1 MPYKETLLLNNR
13 NLIMKSKSHLFLLI
27 FFFLIFDIS
36 HAQKKDT
43 GFPVLKGPY
52 FGQKVPVDKPLLFA
66 PGIISLEGIMVHDT
80 PVFSPDGTEIYW
92 GEFSTNPNHTSI
104 KYSKMVNNIWTTPEL
119 VPFSSLDSY
128 GDGCPIMMPGREIL
142 YFNSFRALEKGGKS
156 GRERIWYVKKQGEG
170 WGEP

>member
-1 MPYKETLLLNNR
+1 
-13 NLIMKSKSHLFLLI
+13 MKSKSHLFLLI